1 MEQVSVNLFG
11 NRLKLARKM
20 TGFSLQDLADALE
33 NKVTKQ
39 ALSKYEMGLMNPS
52 SDVLI
57 AISST
62 LNVKPDY
69 FFKQNQVQLGE
80 IQFRKKTSFSKKS
93 EESIIEKVRDYVERY
108 LEIEGILNSNTMF
121 ENPLKE
127 LQIQSIGDLEN
138 AAQLLRKEWNLGTD
152 PISNIVEML
161 ESKGIKILIIDEVE
175 DIDGLAVLTTTRIP
189 VVVVNSRGKSIE
201 RLRFTLI
208 HEIAHLILNLSR
220 NILKDSKLVEKAC
233 HYFSSCFLLPTDM
246 LLKQIGAG
254 KRNYIRIDEL
264 IIIKEYF
271 GISIRAIVHRL
282 KELEVI
288 TDNYYQRWMVY
299 MSKTYGA
306 KEEPGNYK
314 GEEKSKKFDQ
324 LVNRALA
331 EEIISLSKAAS
342 LWNVGINE
350 LRKGF
355 SGVR

>member
-1 MEQVSVNLFG
+1 MENVSENNFG

-20 TGFSLQDLADALE
+20 SGFSLQDLADALE

-52 SDVLI
+52 NDVLV

-62 LNVKPDY
+62 LKVKPDY
-69 FFKQNQVQLGE
+69 FFKANQVELGE
-80 IQFRKKTSFSKKS
+80 ILFRKKATFSKKN
-93 EESIIEKVRDYVERY
+93 EESIVEKVRDYVERY
-108 LEIEGILNSNTMF
+108 IEIEGILSLSGVF
-121 ENPLKE
+121 SNPLKE
-127 LQIQSIGDLEN
+127 TIIYSMNDVES
-138 AAQLLRKEWNLGTD
+138 AAQELRRQWNLGTD

-161 ESKGIKILIIDEVE
+161 ESKGIKVLIIDEVE
-175 DIDGLAVLTTTRIP
+175 DIDGLAVITSTGIP
-189 VVVVNSRGKSIE
+189 VVLVNSRSKTIE

-208 HEIAHLILNLSR
+208 HELAHLILNLSSA
-220 NILKDSKLVEKAC
+220 ISSDSKLVEKAC
-233 HYFSSCFLLPTDM
+233 HFFSSCFLLPTEM
-246 LLKQIGAG
+246 LLKHIGSN
-254 KRNYIRIDEL
+254 KRSYIRIDEL

-288 TDNYYQRWMVY
+288 TDNYYQRWMIY

-306 KEEPGNYK
+306 KEEPGQYK
-314 GEEKSKKFDQ
+314 GEEKSKNFDQ

-331 EEIISLSKAAS
+331 EEIISLSKAAA